1 MRGLFD
7 VTLKDL
13 RLVVRDRPALLFL
26 VLVPLVVVGI
36 IAATLGLDEGGGIEL
51 PVVNEDQGPVAEV
64 LIESLRKHLE
74 VIEVDRARAE
84 ALVGEENEAAAAL
97 ILPEGLSK
105 RYLAGRP
112 STLTLIT
119 DPVKGYEVGAVK
131 AWMLVADR
139 DAESLADPFFEE
151 LLTLEERNA
160 TGSRL
165 EIPVYEQNVPG
176 FSLMFVLMGVLFGVA
191 FGLHDERA
199 CGALTRLR
207 VAPIPF
213 WAVLGG
219 KLLARF
225 MVGLAQLW
233 LLFAFGHLVFG
244 MSLGSSLP
252 ALFLVTL
259 ATVFAMVGF
268 SLVVAAVARSREQII
283 PLGLTVIMVVC
294 SLGGCWWPLYD
305 MPSWLSGISRA
316 FLTPWA
322 MEGIHDVILRERGI
336 TDVLP
341 LLGVLA
347 AYGAGSALLGARLYR
362 SENGRL

>member
-1 MRGLFD
+1 VRGLFD
-7 VTLKDL
+7 ITLKDL
-13 RLVVRDRPALLFL
+13 LLVVRDRPALLFL
-26 VLVPLVVVGI
+26 VLVPFVVVGI
-36 IAATLGLDEGGGIEL
+36 IAATLGANEEGDIRL

-64 LIESLRKHLE
+64 LLESLRKNLE
-74 VIEVDRARAE
+74 VVEVDRARAE

-105 RYLAGRP
+105 RYLASRP

-119 DPVKGYEVGAVK
+119 DPVKGYELGAIK
-131 AWMLVADR
+131 AWMLVADK
-139 DAESLADPFFEE
+139 DAASLADPFFED

-165 EIPVYEQNVPG
+165 DIPVYEQNIPG

-191 FGLHDERA
+191 FGLRDERDS
-199 CGALTRLR
+199 GTLTRLR
-207 VAPIPF
+207 VAPIPA

-225 MVGLAQLW
+225 LVGFAQLW
-233 LLFAFGHLVFG
+233 LLFAFGRLAFG

-259 ATVFAMVGF
+259 ATVFSMTGF
-268 SLVVAAVARSREQII
+268 SLVIAALARSREQII

-305 MPSWLSGISRA
+305 MPLWLSRVSHA
-316 FLTPWA
+316 FFTPWA
-322 MEGIHDVILRERGI
+322 MEGIHDVILRERGLAE
-336 TDVLP
+336 VAP
-341 LLGVLA
+341 ALGVLV

-362 SENGRL
+362 LEDGRF